1 MSNDIGALLGQ
12 AQQAA
17 SQGQNPWTAIRTA
30 FYDSVRPQYPGYF
43 VNQMYALSALIA
55 VATVLLGLC
64 MVVKMKQGTFWL
76 VRIHRATGGS
86 FVVLHYANTYST
98 LFFLFYAVLQGYIW
112 QTERYTTGQWAPN
125 NDVWRMVV
133 WIPGWLAFW
142 LAAWSLAVSHIL
154 HLDSSGRP
162 ARTFL
167 AEAWFVNAIG
177 FAVPA
182 GTTAA
187 VAVLSWRAHH
197 FYSAALDTYST
208 LDSALAGLEKSYN
221 GTFNQSAFAGQG
233 AELYKH
239 FEDNLETFGLF
250 FRWVFIA
257 YLIAS
262 VTLFFVLVATATLHL
277 RELRKTMN
285 ELTNRAHQ
293 SEEAREQ
300 EAVIKRGYD
309 GLVQVTYSIITAS
322 VAINVL
328 FTFVSAAGRKI
339 IFDRNFAE
347 VASLLP
353 LWLFAVLGLPLSL
366 LYLRRLVNNPPPR
379 SAAQEPGTNS
389 RVHAVP
395 LKTHES
401 FSNPSTLADHKV
413 PELVEAHPMEVMPP
427 VAYHQQHVAQPSEDG
442 YSSARNSQSPV
453 PSHASVAP
461 LVEAPFSTVTGQPLY
476 YEARQPQ
483 HHVPDAAL
491 ASPSRKKG
499 WM

>member
-1 MSNDIGALLGQ
+1 MSNDLQALLGL

-17 SQGQNPWTAIRTA
+17 SQGQNPWTAIRTT
-30 FYDSVRPQYPGYF
+30 FYESVRPTYPGYF
-43 VNQMYALSALIA
+43 VNQIYALSALIA
-55 VATVLLGLC
+55 AASLLLGLC
-64 MVVKMKQGTFWL
+64 MVVKMRQGTYWL
-76 VRIHRATGGS
+76 VRVHRATGGS
-86 FVVLHYANTYST
+86 FIVLHYANTYST

-112 QTERYTTGQWAPN
+112 QTERYTTAQWAPN
-125 NDVWRMVV
+125 NDIWRMVV

-177 FAVPA
+177 LAVPA
-182 GTTAA
+182 GTIAA
-187 VAVLSWRAHH
+187 VAILSWRAHH
-197 FYSAALDTYST
+197 FYSAALDNYST
-208 LDSALAGLEKSYN
+208 LDSALAGLENSYN
-221 GTFNQSAFAGQG
+221 GTFNPYAFAGQG

-262 VTLFFVLVATATLHL
+262 MTLFFVLVATATLHL
-277 RELRKTMN
+277 RELRKTMD
-285 ELTNRAHQ
+285 ELTHRAHQ

-309 GLVQVTYSIITAS
+309 GLVQVTYSIIAAA

-328 FTFVSAAGRKI
+328 FTFVCAAGRKV
-339 IFDRNFAE
+339 IFERKFAE

-366 LYLRRLVNNPPPR
+366 LYLRRLISNPPPKSNAR
-379 SAAQEPGTNS
+379 EPGTDS

-401 FSNPSTLADHKV
+401 FSNPSTYAEHKA
-413 PELVEAHPMEVMPP
+413 PELVEAHPMEVMSP
-427 VAYHQQHVAQPSEDG
+427 VAYHQQHAAPQSEED
-442 YSSARNSQSPV
+442 YSARNSQSPA
-453 PSHASVAP
+453 PSQASVSP

-476 YEARQPQ
+476 YEARQSQ
-483 HHVPDAAL
+483 VHSPDATL
-491 ASPSRKKG
+491 VSSPSRKKA